1 MKKPTIVLGV
11 IGSDCHCV
19 GNKVLDAFF
28 NDHGFRVVNLGV
40 MVSQDEFIDA
50 ALENGAAAILVSSLY
65 GHAEIDCSGFRDRCR
80 SRGLESVLLYIGGNL
95 VVGKCPREVIEAKFM
110 AMGFDRVFMPADD
123 LELAAACL
131 TSDLA
136 RAHRPRRK
144 QTA

>member
-1 MKKPTIVLGV
+1 MKPTIVLGV

-28 NDHGFRVVNLGV
+28 GDHGFRVVNLGV

-50 ALENGAAAILVSSLY
+50 ALQYGADAILVSSLY
-65 GHAEIDCSGFRDRCR
+65 GHAEIDCIGFRDRCR
-80 SRGLESVLLYIGGNL
+80 SRGLDPILLYIGGNL
-95 VVGKCPREVIEAKFM
+95 VVGKCPREVIESKFT

-123 LELAAACL
+123 LEQAVACL
-131 TSDLA
+131 KTDLA
-136 RAHRPRRK
+136 RTRKTRRR

>member
-28 NDHGFRVVNLGV
+28 GDHGFRVINLGV

-50 ALENGAAAILVSSLY
+50 ALQHNAAAVLVSSLY
-65 GHAEIDCSGFRDRCR
+65 GHAEMDCSGFRDRCR
-80 SRGLESVLLYIGGNL
+80 SRGLDPILLYIGGNL
-95 VVGKCPREVIEAKFM
+95 VVGKCPREVIEAKFT

-123 LELAAACL
+123 LELAAENL
-131 TSDLA
+131 RTDLA
-136 RAHRPRRK
+136 RPRPKRRR